1 MTIFMITGQ
10 RIIVKKRIVH
20 RLQLFFSLKKLTDG
34 KQKIDKRLAN
44 GFNSKGC
51 FAKREGEEYEDNS

>member
-1 MTIFMITGQ
+1 MITGQ

-34 KQKIDKRLAN
+34 RQKIDKRLAK
-44 GFNSKGC
+44 GFNGKGY
-51 FAKREGEEYEDNS
+51 FAK